1 MHSRHVQK
9 DEKKRVVT
17 LIHSQQLI
25 FVQFV
30 SLNKNKVVEKMTAG
44 ILMQMDFFGSEF
56 WYFRFGNMAPQAK

>member
-56 WYFRFGNMAPQAK
+56 